1 GDRGA
6 TTALVWMTRSN
17 DSDDGLAFG
26 TQNGY
31 LCVWKRSQN
40 EEWSEV
46 FCRRLNGSEDGQEIV
61 GIAYD
66 AGSAQ
71 LAVVHRSQVVHRF
84 LMNSS
89 MHPNSLSSKSIS
101 NHWPQS
107 VGFGQTGARG
117 PEIWSFGRE
126 DGVIHILND
135 NGTIIQ
141 SWPTET
147 IIGHAVINIKEDALI
162 LDDVAQGVVLFKIS
176 GLERVR
182 TFAVPSRERRS
193 RNVAFHDNGNTLIT
207 GSDHG
212 VIYVFDRRTGDVV
225 DTIYMGVEDWVQSV
239 AVSIQAYFY
248 IHLHRR
254 CSRPL
259 S

>member
-40 EEWSEV
+40 EEV
-46 FCRRLNGSEDGQEIV
+46 KIV

-126 DGVIHILND
+126 D
-135 NGTIIQ
+135 
-141 SWPTET
+141 
-147 IIGHAVINIKEDALI
+147 
-162 LDDVAQGVVLFKIS
+162 
-176 GLERVR
+176 RV
-182 TFAVPSRERRS
+182 
-193 RNVAFHDNGNTLIT
+193 
-207 GSDHG
+207 
-212 VIYVFDRRTGDVV
+212 
-225 DTIYMGVEDWVQSV
+225 M
-239 AVSIQAYFY
+239 
-248 IHLHRR
+248 
-254 CSRPL
+254 
-259 S
+259 

>member
-26 TQNGY
+26 TENGY
-31 LCVWKRSQN
+31 LCVWKRSQT
-40 EEWSEV
+40 EEWREV
-46 FCRRLNGSEDGQEIV
+46 FCRRLNGGEDGQEIV

-89 MHPNSLSSKSIS
+89 MHPNSLSSKSIP

-117 PEIWSFGRE
+117 PEIWSIGRE
-126 DGVIHILND
+126 DGVIHILNV

-193 RNVAFHDNGNTLIT
+193 RNVAFHDSGNILIS

-212 VIYVFDRRTGDVV
+212 VIYLFDRRTGDVV
-225 DTIYMGVEDWVQSV
+225 DTIYMGVKDWVQSV
-239 AVSIQAYFY
+239 VVSISSRL
-248 IHLHRR
+248 LHVIFNVVV
-254 CSRPL
+254 PDY
-259 S
+259 